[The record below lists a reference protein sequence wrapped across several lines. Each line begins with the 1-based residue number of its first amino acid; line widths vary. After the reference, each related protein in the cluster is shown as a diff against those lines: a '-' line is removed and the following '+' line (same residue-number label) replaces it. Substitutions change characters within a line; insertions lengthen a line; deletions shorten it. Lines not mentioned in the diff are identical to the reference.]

1 MARRRYAFN
10 QDSTGPCGGTFY
22 NKPGSFNYSQAL
34 AETARLMVSE
44 GYKDA
49 GYRVVGPSD
58 GSAML
63 HAEGRGPGGEYRL
76 DPGPWPG
83 GVAQVQAFS
92 DWLHDEMGLQFG
104 WCAVP
109 PPPPPNPQTRAPGHA
124 AAAGTPLVATRP
136 AAGGSPRAATRSKTP
151 RRSRGGASI
160 FCSTTRAAP
169 AAPTRTTRRW
179 SCTAAWRGR

>member
-1 MARRRYAFN
+1 MVRRRYAFN

-109 PPPPPNPQTRAPGHA
+109 PPPPPGPPIHRPG
-124 AAAGTPLVATRP
+124 
-136 AAGGSPRAATRSKTP
+136 PRATLLLQVLRS
-151 RRSRGGASI
+151 
-160 FCSTTRAAP
+160 
-169 AAPTRTTRRW
+169 
-179 SCTAAWRGR
+179 